1 MEIAPQLR
9 PEEQPESTARP
20 LLHSAE
26 LSQTCTGARLGISR
40 SPRRGVL
47 LEFLHDS
54 EYLKINILQV
64 MIMCEQ

>member
-20 LLHSAE
+20 
-26 LSQTCTGARLGISR
+26 LGISR

>member
-9 PEEQPESTARP
+9 PEEQPESTVRP

-26 LSQTCTGARLGISR
+26 LSQTCTEARLGISR
-40 SPRRGVL
+40 SPRKGVL
-47 LEFLHDS
+47 LEFLQGS

-64 MIMCEQ
+64 TIICEQ